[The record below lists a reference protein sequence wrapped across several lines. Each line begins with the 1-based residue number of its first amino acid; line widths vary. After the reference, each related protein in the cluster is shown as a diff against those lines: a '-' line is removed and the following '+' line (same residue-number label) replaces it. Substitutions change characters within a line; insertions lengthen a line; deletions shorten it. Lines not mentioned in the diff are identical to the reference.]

1 MNRKYFTP
9 KHLDGLMADLMLK
22 TTEREEQEFLAAA
35 DYDNRD
41 FDDLFN
47 EERDERDD

>member
-22 TTEREEQEFLAAA
+22 TTEREIRDVEETA
-35 DYDNRD
+35 DYDPREFDSLFRD
-41 FDDLFN
+41 
-47 EERDERDD
+47 DERDQ